1 MTCLPALAAHL
12 PAGRIAVADHL
23 RELGVGPARIKVHRR
38 YFGFDE
44 IRLAPETTLADQL
57 TAAASGLAGLDR
69 VRYVIQ
75 ARTMPLACLYPD
87 NPVADVCAAL
97 GLRRATGFTVT
108 QHSCASGLLA
118 VRVAGTL
125 LADDPDALALVLTG
139 EKVFAAEADIITN
152 TGVMGEGTAAI
163 LVGNGGG
170 ANEVLGFATRTYGQ
184 FHVGARASAE
194 LSAQLVDIYVSAL
207 VDVMLGAVHDA
218 GLTLADIAVVLP
230 HHVGLS
236 TWQRVVKELARH
248 GAPAVFLDNLPRIG
262 HCHCADCFI
271 NYTDAVRL
279 GLLRAGEHYLMTAV
293 GLDATFSAMV
303 LRH

>member
-1 MTCLPALAAHL
+1 MTCLPAMAAHL
-12 PAGRIAVADHL
+12 PAGRVAVADHL
-23 RELGVGPARIKVHRR
+23 RGLGVGAARIKVHQR

-44 IRLAPETTLADQL
+44 IRIASDTSLARQL
-57 TAAASGLAGLDR
+57 VAATSGLVGLDR

-75 ARTMPLACLYPD
+75 ARTMPLATLYPS
-87 NPVADVCAAL
+87 NPVAEVCAAL
-97 GLRRATGFTVT
+97 GLPRATGFTVT

-118 VRVAGTL
+118 VHIAGTL

-139 EKVFAAEADIITN
+139 EKVFAAEADIISN
-152 TGVMGEGTAAI
+152 TGVMGEGTAAT
-163 LVGNGGG
+163 LVRHGGG
-170 ANEVLGFATRTYGQ
+170 RNEVLGFATRTYGQ
-184 FHVGARASAE
+184 FHVGARASAQ
-194 LSAQLVDIYVSAL
+194 LSAELVDIYVDAL
-207 VDVMLGAVHDA
+207 VDVMLGAVRDA

-236 TWQRVVKELARH
+236 TWQRVIKELVV
-248 GAPAVFLDNLPRIG
+248 APPVFLDNLPRIG

-271 NYTDAVRL
+271 NYTDASRL
-279 GLLRAGEHYLMTAV
+279 GRIREGDHYLMTAV